1 MAVGLPVAIGVGDQV
16 RQQPGQQGHVPVY
29 QQVRLG
35 MHRQRGALRGQM
47 GLLLTEDLH
56 QLAQV
61 RRFQL
66 ELLRTLLQPGDVQ
79 QLFLVAAVQLFAQIA
94 DVYVHHIGVSGVVIV
109 PEVVFDLLPGE
120 DDALVADQ
128 ILQQGVFPGGAAQLG
143 LILGKQKA
151 HRGIPPL
158 L

>member
-1 MAVGLPVAIGVGDQV
+1 
-16 RQQPGQQGHVPVY
+16 
-29 QQVRLG
+29 
-35 MHRQRGALRGQM
+35 MHRQRGAPRGQM
-47 GLLLTEDLH
+47 GLLLAEDLH

-94 DVYVHHIGVSGVVIV
+94 DVYVHHVGASGVVIV

-143 LILGKQKA
+143 LILGKQKV